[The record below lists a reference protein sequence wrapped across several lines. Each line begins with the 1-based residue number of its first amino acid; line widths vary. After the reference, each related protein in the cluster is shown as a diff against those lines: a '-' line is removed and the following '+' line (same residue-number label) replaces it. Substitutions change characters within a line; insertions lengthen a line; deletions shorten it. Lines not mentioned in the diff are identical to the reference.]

1 MRISDWS
8 SDVCSSDL
16 LSLIP
21 ASDVITS
28 LLSEWLAN
36 SRSRDSEALS
46 VAIAFNLGF
55 AERRFGRWRSVEG
68 IGKQGTNSI
77 AFDRHRVGIGRF
89 DREVGHL
96 VAVRV
101 VHSVMRQCH
110 RTAETDRQRMKT
122 VRKAVTSNSKNGR
135 PAGREKE

>member
-89 DREVGHL
+89 DLEVGHL
-96 VAVRV
+96 VDVRLV
-101 VHSVMRQCH
+101 NSVMRQCH
-110 RTAETDRQRMKT
+110 RNAENDSKRMKIEI
-122 VRKAVTSNSKNGR
+122 GR
-135 PAGREKE
+135 AACRARGCK

>member
-1 MRISDWS
+1 MLRPPPRSTRTDTLFPYTTLFRS
-8 SDVCSSDL
+8 
-16 LSLIP
+16 
-21 ASDVITS
+21 
-28 LLSEWLAN
+28 N

-96 VAVRV
+96 VDVRV
-101 VHSVMRQCH
+101 VHSVMRQ
-110 RTAETDRQRMKT
+110 DRKSTRL
-122 VRKAVTSNSKNGR
+122 NSSH
-135 PAGREKE
+135 

>member
-96 VAVRV
+96 VDEIGRASCRERGCQ
-101 VHSVMRQCH
+101 SV
-110 RTAETDRQRMKT
+110 
-122 VRKAVTSNSKNGR
+122 
-135 PAGREKE
+135 